1 MRIEYKKL
9 SIDILI
15 FSFGVIGSK
24 FILFLLLPLYTNV
37 LLPSEYATADLIYT
51 SVQLLMPIASLAI
64 YNGELRYGLEK
75 DIDKSKVMSHANFV
89 YILALIILFP
99 LVQLLRSY
107 TLLTDWIYYIY
118 FYVAAMLFCHIFN
131 IGLKIYEK
139 NKYYSISCM
148 LQALLLGSF
157 NILFLVFYTLKI
169 KGYVISLILSFFI
182 VPLFMALVFK
192 LRIFYFYKKLDN
204 LLLKKMVVFSIPF
217 VFNDISWW
225 IIHATDKYMLGQ
237 LVGLHIL
244 GLYSTASKIPSL
256 INAISGIF
264 SQAWTISAI
273 KEYNNTSN
281 NKYFSDILKKYYIFI
296 YGILIISVSFI
307 KKFMSFYVSDA
318 YFDSYRFVPTLL
330 LAASFGAI
338 SAYTISVFSA
348 YEKSKLIMKNTMIA
362 AITNIVFNYILISY
376 FGVWGAIY
384 ATLISYI
391 ILLYLNMKNLE
402 TVRKI
407 NINKNCFLSLTL
419 LSIIQVICV
428 TNDIYDNYVSC
439 ISICTFIFIARFE
452 LLNIKRIVCN
462 HYKKYINF

>member
-75 DIDKSKVMSHANFV
+75 DINKSKVISHAIFI
-89 YILALIILFP
+89 YFITLIVLLP
-99 LVQLLRSY
+99 LVELLKFY
-107 TLLTDWIYYIY
+107 TLLSKWRYYIY
-118 FYVAAMLFCHIFN
+118 FYVAAVLFWHIFN
-131 IGLKIYEK
+131 IGLKINER

-148 LQALLLGSF
+148 LQALLLGGL
-157 NILFLVFYTLKI
+157 NICFLVFYPLKI
-169 KGYVISLILSFFI
+169 KGYVISSILSFFI

-192 LRIFYFYKKLDN
+192 LKFFYFCKKLDKM
-204 LLLKKMVVFSIPF
+204 LLKKMVFFSIPF

-225 IIHATDKYMLGQ
+225 IIHATDKYMLGE

-256 INAISGIF
+256 INSIAGIF

-273 KEYNNTSN
+273 NEYNNNSN
-281 NKYFSDILKKYYIFI
+281 DKYFSDILRKYYFFI
-296 YGILIISVSFI
+296 YGLLIISVTFI
-307 KKFMSFYVSDA
+307 KKFMSIYVSNA
-318 YFDSYRFVPTLL
+318 YFNSYKFVPTLL

-338 SAYTISVFSA
+338 SAYTTSVFSA
-348 YEKSKLIMKNTMIA
+348 YEKSKLIMKNTTFA
-362 AITNIVFNYILISY
+362 AITNVVFNYVLISY

-384 ATLISYI
+384 ATLLSYAM
-391 ILLYLNMKNLE
+391 LLYLNMKNLKII
-402 TVRKI
+402 RKI
-407 NINKNCFLSLTL
+407 DISMNCFLSLTL
-419 LSIIQVICV
+419 TAIIQVICV
-428 TNDIYDNYVSC
+428 TNDIYDNY
-439 ISICTFIFIARFE
+439 ISIISISVFAFIARLE
-452 LLNIKRIVCN
+452 IMNILKIMITY
-462 HYKKYINF
+462 YKKHVDF